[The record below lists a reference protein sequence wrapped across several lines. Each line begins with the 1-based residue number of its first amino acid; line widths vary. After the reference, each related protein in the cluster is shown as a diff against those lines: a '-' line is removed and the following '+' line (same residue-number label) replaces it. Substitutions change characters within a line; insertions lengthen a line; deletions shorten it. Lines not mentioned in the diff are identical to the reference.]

1 MASEEL
7 HSPSGALV
15 SGRITPAVFPFYTTG
30 EDNLRIVSFNSA
42 AGVKIQLVA
51 RLLGRD
57 GRPSPSRWDHTPNTD
72 RSAAST
78 DYPLSGQT
86 LLNVHVTATA
96 GAPLIGQCFVIVQL
110 IRGLGAAAIV
120 VGTVLAG
127 PVTATQ
133 SLGFPGSPIQS
144 AVEGIG
150 ALRELTGSVPA
161 AGAEILETV
170 PTGARW
176 QVLAFRFTLSTSA
189 TVSNRKVNFRL
200 TLANGSFGY
209 LSANPN
215 LLTAGLVGDYSIAP
229 NVGYQNDASL
239 SLFTIPMPQDTT
251 LLAGA
256 KLGTITSAL
265 QVGDQFSSPRY
276 LVREWLDV

>member
-1 MASEEL
+1 MAGEQVL
-7 HSPSGALV
+7 NPSGALV
-15 SGRITPAVFPFYTTG
+15 SGRITPSVFPFYTTG
-30 EDNLRIVSFNSA
+30 EDNLRIVSFNTA
-42 AGVKIQLVA
+42 GGVKLRLVA

-57 GRPSPSRWDHTPNTD
+57 GRPSPSGWDHTPNTD
-72 RSAAST
+72 RSAKTS
-78 DYPLSGQT
+78 DFPLSGQT
-86 LLNVHVTATA
+86 LLNVHISASA
-96 GAPLIGQCFVIVQL
+96 GTPLIGQCYVIVQL

-120 VGTVLAG
+120 VGTILAG

-144 AVEGIG
+144 AIEGIG
-150 ALRELTGSVPA
+150 YLREVIGTTPA

-176 QVLAFRFTLSTSA
+176 QVLAFRFVLTTNA
-189 TVSNRKVNFRL
+189 TVINRKVNFRV
-200 TLANGSFGY
+200 TLANTSFGFI
-209 LSANPN
+209 SANTN
-215 LLTAGLVGDYSIAP
+215 VLTAGLAGDFSVTP
-229 NVGYQNDASL
+229 NVGYQNDAAL

-256 KLGTITSAL
+256 KLGTTTSAL
-265 QVGDQFSSPRY
+265 QAGDQFSSPRY

>member
-1 MASEEL
+1 MAGEEI
-7 HSPSGALV
+7 HSPSGALT
-15 SGRITPAVFPFYTTG
+15 SGRILPAVFPFYTTG

-42 AGVKIQLVA
+42 AGVKLRMVA

-57 GRPSPSRWDHTPNTD
+57 GRPTPSGWDHTPNTD
-72 RSAAST
+72 RSSKSN
-78 DYPLSGQT
+78 DFPLSGQT
-86 LLNVHVTATA
+86 LLNVHVTASA
-96 GAPLIGQCFVIVQL
+96 GTPLIGQCYVIVQL

-127 PVTATQ
+127 SVTATQ
-133 SLGFPGSPIQS
+133 SLGFPGSPLQA

-150 ALRELTGSVPA
+150 FLREVTGTVPG

-176 QVLAFRFTLSTSA
+176 QVLSFRFTLTTSG
-189 TVSNRKVNFRL
+189 TVANRKVNFRI
-200 TLANGSFGY
+200 TLANASVGY
-209 LSANPN
+209 VSANPN
-215 LLTAGLVGDYSIAP
+215 LLTAGLVGDYSVAP
-229 NVGYQNDASL
+229 NIGYQNDAPL

-256 KLGTITSAL
+256 KLGTTTSAL
-265 QVGDQFSSPRY
+265 QVGDQFIAPRY